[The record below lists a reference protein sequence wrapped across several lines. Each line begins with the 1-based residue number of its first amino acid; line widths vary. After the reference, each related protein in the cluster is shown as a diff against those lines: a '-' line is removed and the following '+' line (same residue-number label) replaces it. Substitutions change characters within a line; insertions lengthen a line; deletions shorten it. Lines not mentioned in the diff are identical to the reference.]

1 MEAPVFEREVEL
13 QSKIRDLKSKIH
25 KLEYDIPAL
34 LRSIEAALAKH
45 YTNSDGDG
53 VTGWTISQV
62 FATSCSRVFILEKP
76 ENDRRMLFMRGDEH
90 PEIKYVVRWAFSN
103 SLDAFGRTIFRSIL
117 ALDEKKFDPMLNAAS
132 GAVEDLYKARIELEE
147 LHRELDKVQW
157 AIHNIAKLRALEPD
171 LEHARRLPVE
181 ALRQALADKEA
192 EPGSSRGATTQ

>member
-53 VTGWTISQV
+53 VTGWPISQV

-181 ALRQALADKEA
+181 ALRQALADKE
-192 EPGSSRGATTQ
+192 PGSSRGATTQ